1 MDTPEIRHH
10 SEVRARYSA
19 DPNAQT
25 GLAHV
30 LRTGETFFVPDIPD
44 AHLVAFARSPEHLA
58 SMRAMHPRSVMVVPM
73 VARGHTIGAL
83 TVVTVKRRFDQWS
96 LALARDIASRA
107 AVAID
112 NAQLYQAAVVANEA
126 KANFLATMSHE
137 LRTPLTAI
145 IGYDELLAEGVAGEL
160 SDGQRQQ
167 VSRIKANAQRL
178 LALIEEILFYAGTEA
193 GLAAVHLD
201 EVEVQAAV
209 NEAMSVVAPMAGHV
223 ALTAELPDPRFTL
236 RTDGGKLR
244 QMLINVIENAV
255 KFTEHGR
262 VTVRAYERG
271 TDVVFEVQDTGIGI
285 APENLERV
293 FDPFWQVDQRKTRR
307 VGGSGLGLSTARR
320 LAKLLGGDVSVESQ
334 LGVGST
340 FRIVL
345 PKQPKH

>member
-1 MDTPEIRHH
+1 
-10 SEVRARYSA
+10 
-19 DPNAQT
+19 
-25 GLAHV
+25 
-30 LRTGETFFVPDIPD
+30 
-44 AHLVAFARSPEHLA
+44 
-58 SMRAMHPRSVMVVPM
+58 
-73 VARGHTIGAL
+73 
-83 TVVTVKRRFDQWS
+83 
-96 LALARDIASRA
+96 
-107 AVAID
+107 
-112 NAQLYQAAVVANEA
+112 
-126 KANFLATMSHE
+126 MS
-137 LRTPLTAI
+137 
-145 IGYDELLAEGVAGEL
+145 ELLAEGVAGEL
-160 SDGQRQQ
+160 SDAQRQQ
-167 VSRIKANAQRL
+167 LGRIKANAQQL
-178 LALIEEILFYAGTEA
+178 LALIEEILFYARTEV

-209 NEAMSVVAPMAGHV
+209 NEAMSVVAPMAGHL
-223 ALTAELPDPRFTL
+223 ALTAELRDPRLTL

-244 QMLINVIENAV
+244 QILINVIENAV

-345 PKQPKH
+345 PTKPKQG